1 MTGSVSSPASGRYPH
16 LASAAVVSTYRLQLR
31 GPASGQPF
39 TFADAENLLDY
50 LDDLGVT
57 HVYLSPIL
65 TAVNGSTHGY
75 DVTDPTTVFDELGG
89 ANGLARLSAA
99 ARSRGMGLVVD
110 IVPNH
115 LGVDAPAQ
123 NPWWWDVLRHGRDSA
138 YAPYFD
144 IDWGSDNGVDGKLA
158 LPVLG
163 SDDDVADLTLDGDL
177 LRLGDLTFPIA
188 PGTGD
193 GTGPQVHDRQHY
205 RLIGWRRGLCGYR
218 RFFAITSLAGLRQED
233 RGVFDASHAE
243 VRRWCREGQVDGI
256 RVDHP
261 DGLSDPT
268 GYLTWLREI
277 TGPQTW
283 IVIEKI
289 LAVDEPLD
297 PTLPVAGTTGYDA
310 LREIGGLLVDPTGEP
325 ALTALSDSAGT
336 DYAAMPTLA
345 RELKA
350 AAVTGTL
357 ASELRRLC
365 RAIVRVTGGDH
376 PQLPGAVA
384 ALISRIPV
392 YRSDYVCLSSVMPT
406 ALAETIEAAPELAVP
421 LEIVAAATSF
431 DEPAVRL
438 QQLCGAAT
446 AKSMEDCLFYRDER
460 LVSLNEVGGE
470 PTRFGVSAAEFHQR
484 AADRARLWPSA
495 MTTLSTHD
503 TKRGEDVRARIG
515 VLSQVPSLWAEFV
528 GGWEQR
534 AACPDPATGLFLW
547 QNIFGVWPVN
557 GTVTPELRRRLHG
570 YAEKAIRE
578 SASHTS
584 WNDPDEHFESAVH
597 RWLDTVIEGDIAAE
611 LTGVV
616 ARLDPHARNDGLAQK
631 LLQLTAPGVP
641 DVYQGTELWE
651 DSLVDPDNRGP
662 VDYAARRVALTD
674 LDHPKMRVTTAAL
687 RLRRRR
693 PDTFLAGGYRPVLA
707 SGQASNHV
715 VAFSRGDDVAVAVS
729 RWTLQLEE
737 IGWGDTELSLP
748 TSRWTDVLTGRQW
761 EHRVSAVELFGEL
774 PVALLERTDA

>member
-1 MTGSVSSPASGRYPH
+1 MSPA
-16 LASAAVVSTYRLQLR
+16 STYRLQLR

-39 TFADAENLLDY
+39 LFADAENLLDY

-89 ANGLARLSAA
+89 AEGLTRLSDA

-123 NPWWWDVLRHGRDSA
+123 NPWWWDVLRNGRDSA
-138 YAPYFD
+138 FCSFFD
-144 IDWGSDNGVDGKLA
+144 IDWGADNGADGKLA

-163 SDDDVADLTLDGDL
+163 SDDDVEDLTVDGDL
-177 LRLGDLTFPIA
+177 LRLGDLAFPIA
-188 PGTGD
+188 PGTGA
-193 GTGPQVHDRQHY
+193 GSGPEVHDRQHY

-233 RGVFDASHAE
+233 RGVFDASHVE
-243 VRRWCREGQVDGI
+243 VRRWCREGLVDGI

-268 GYLTWLREI
+268 GYLTWLREV

-283 IVIEKI
+283 IVVEKI
-289 LAVDEPLD
+289 LAVEEALD

-310 LREIGGLLVDPTGEP
+310 LREIGGLFVDPTGEP
-325 ALTALSDSAGT
+325 VLTALFESSGT
-336 DYAAMPTLA
+336 DYSAVPGLA

-350 AAVTGTL
+350 TTVTGTL

-365 RAIVRVTGGDH
+365 RAIVAVSGADH
-376 PQLPGAVA
+376 PLLPDAVA
-384 ALISRIPV
+384 ALVGRIPV
-392 YRSDYVCLSSVMPT
+392 YRSDYLCLSAVLPM
-406 ALAETIEAAPELAVP
+406 AIAETVDAAPELAEP
-421 LEIVAAATSF
+421 LKIVTAAMTS
-431 DEPAVRL
+431 DPEPAVRL

-446 AKSMEDCLFYRDER
+446 AKSVEDCLFYRDAR
-460 LVSLNEVGGE
+460 LVSLNEVGGQ
-470 PTRFGVSAAEFHQR
+470 PTRFGVSAAEFHRR
-484 AADRARLWPSA
+484 AADRASMWPTA

-515 VLSQVPSLWAEFV
+515 VLSQMPSLWAEFV
-528 GGWEQR
+528 TGWENR
-534 AACPDPATGLFLW
+534 APAPDRQTGLLLW
-547 QNIFGVWPVN
+547 QNIFGVWPADGVL
-557 GTVTPELRRRLHG
+557 TAEFRERLHG

-578 SASHTS
+578 AATHTS
-584 WNDPDEHFESAVH
+584 WNEPDTEFESAVH
-597 RWLDTVIEGDIAAE
+597 RWLDTVIAGDIAAE
-611 LTGVV
+611 LTRLVT
-616 ARLDPHARNDGLAQK
+616 RLDPHARSDGLGQK
-631 LLQLTAPGVP
+631 LVQLTAPGVP

-651 DSLVDPDNRGP
+651 DSLVDPDNRRP
-662 VDYAARRVALTD
+662 VDYPALRAALTE
-674 LDHPKMRVTTAAL
+674 LEHPKMRVTAAAL

-693 PDTFLAGGYRPVLA
+693 PDTFLAGGYTPLLA
-707 SGQASNHV
+707 TGQAREHV
-715 VAFSRGDDVAVAVS
+715 VAFTRGEDVAVAVS
-729 RWTLQLEE
+729 RWTLRLDET
-737 IGWGDTELSLP
+737 GWGDTVLP
-748 TSRWTDVLTGRQW
+748 LPAGQWTDVLTGGQRNA
-761 EHRVSAVELFGEL
+761 EVPAAELFGVL
-774 PVALLERTDA
+774 PVALLERTDG